1 MSAIAPDYAA
11 LAARIRALAQ
21 AAGFQRFGISG
32 VELPED
38 EAFLRSWLQQGL
50 HGSMAWMA
58 RHGDKRARP
67 AELVPGTLRVITA
80 QASARGQ
87 TGARSRAHET
97 LPARCRSGLRGLQE
111 HPF

>member
-38 EAFLRSWLQQGL
+38 EAFLRNFFGN
-50 HGSMAWMA
+50 GCIC
-58 RHGDKRARP
+58 RH
-67 AELVPGTLRVITA
+67 TT
-80 QASARGQ
+80 
-87 TGARSRAHET
+87 
-97 LPARCRSGLRGLQE
+97 
-111 HPF
+111 